1 MDTEHPS
8 EDSVNDAPP
17 VSGEGASESFT
28 EVGGDL
34 PPELESRYKSMQA
47 DYTRKTQELSEL
59 RREAEA
65 ASEFFNA
72 LSDEDMRDDALRQL
86 AEYVGPETLAAAAGF
101 EVADEDNLEPDFSEF
116 DESPAADPRVDQ
128 LAAEWESYKEAQQEQ
143 AILQEIESFTDG
155 EMARLGVEDDAEQRA
170 VLSIAATMD
179 LDREGFPQLEAAKQM
194 LDELYGSRQKEWIES
209 KKAPR
214 QPLQGEQAEEGY
226 DFSNEE
232 ERRKRIA
239 ALIEANE

>member
-1 MDTEHPS
+1 MDTEHPI
-8 EDSVNDAPP
+8 EDSVDDAPP

-28 EVGGDL
+28 DVSGDL

-47 DYTRKTQELSEL
+47 DYTRKTQEIAEL

-65 ASEFFNA
+65 ATEFFNA
-72 LSDEDMRDDALRQL
+72 LSDEEMRDDALRQL

-101 EVADEDNLEPDFSEF
+101 EVGEDNPEQDFSQFE
-116 DESPAADPRVDQ
+116 EEVKDPRVDQ
-128 LAAEWESYKEAQQEQ
+128 LAAEWESYKQSQEEQ
-143 AILQEIESFTDG
+143 AILHEIESFTDG
-155 EMARLGVEDDAEQRA
+155 EMTRLGVEDEAEQRA

-194 LDELYGSRQKEWIES
+194 LDELYGSKQKQWIDS

-214 QPLQGEQAEEGY
+214 QPLQGEQADEGY
-226 DFSNEE
+226 DFSNED

>member
-1 MDTEHPS
+1 MDTEHPI
-8 EDSVNDAPP
+8 EDSVDDAPP

-28 EVGGDL
+28 DVSGDL

-47 DYTRKTQELSEL
+47 DYTRKTQEIAEL

-65 ASEFFNA
+65 ATEFFNA
-72 LSDEDMRDDALRQL
+72 LSDEEMRDDALRQL

-101 EVADEDNLEPDFSEF
+101 EVGEDNPEQDFSQFE
-116 DESPAADPRVDQ
+116 EEVKDPRVDQ
-128 LAAEWESYKEAQQEQ
+128 LAAEWESYKQSQEEK

-155 EMARLGVEDDAEQRA
+155 EMTRLGVEDEAEQRA

-214 QPLQGEQAEEGY
+214 QPLQGEQADEGY
-226 DFSNEE
+226 DFSNED

>member
-1 MDTEHPS
+1 MSTEHPI
-8 EDSVNDAPP
+8 EDSVDDAPP

-28 EVGGDL
+28 DVSGDL

-47 DYTRKTQELSEL
+47 DYTRKTQEIAEL

-65 ASEFFNA
+65 ATEFFNA
-72 LSDEDMRDDALRQL
+72 LSDEEMRDDALRQL

-101 EVADEDNLEPDFSEF
+101 EVGEDNPEQDFSQFE
-116 DESPAADPRVDQ
+116 EEVKDPRVDQ
-128 LAAEWESYKEAQQEQ
+128 LAAEWESYKQSQEEK

-155 EMARLGVEDDAEQRA
+155 EMTRLGVEDEAEQRA

-194 LDELYGSRQKEWIES
+194 LDELYGSKQKQWIDS

-214 QPLQGEQAEEGY
+214 QPLQGEQADEGY
-226 DFSNEE
+226 DFSNED

>member
-1 MDTEHPS
+1 MDTEHPI
-8 EDSVNDAPP
+8 EDSVDDAPP

-28 EVGGDL
+28 DVSGDL

-47 DYTRKTQELSEL
+47 DYTRKTQEIAEL

-65 ASEFFNA
+65 ATEFFNA
-72 LSDEDMRDDALRQL
+72 LSDEEMRDDALRQL

-101 EVADEDNLEPDFSEF
+101 EVGEDNPEQDFSQFE
-116 DESPAADPRVDQ
+116 EEVKDPRVDQ
-128 LAAEWESYKEAQQEQ
+128 LAAEWESYKQSQEEK

-155 EMARLGVEDDAEQRA
+155 EMTRLGVEDEAEQRA

-194 LDELYGSRQKEWIES
+194 LDELYGSKQKQWIDS

-214 QPLQGEQAEEGY
+214 QPLQGEQADEGY
-226 DFSNEE
+226 DFSNED

>member
-65 ASEFFNA
+65 ATEFFNA
-72 LSDEDMRDDALRQL
+72 LSDEDMREDALRQL

-116 DESPAADPRVDQ
+116 DEMPAADPRVDQ

-155 EMARLGVEDDAEQRA
+155 EMARLGVEDEAEQRA

-194 LDELYGSRQKEWIES
+194 LDDLYGSRQKQWIDS

-214 QPLQGEQAEEGY
+214 QPLQGQQADEGY
-226 DFSNEE
+226 DFSDAE
-232 ERRKRIA
+232 ERQKRIA

>member
-1 MDTEHPS
+1 
-8 EDSVNDAPP
+8 
-17 VSGEGASESFT
+17 
-28 EVGGDL
+28 
-34 PPELESRYKSMQA
+34 MQA
-47 DYTRKTQELSEL
+47 DYTRKTQEIAEL

-65 ASEFFNA
+65 ATEFFNA
-72 LSDEDMRDDALRQL
+72 LSDEEMRDDALRQL

-101 EVADEDNLEPDFSEF
+101 EVADEDNLESDFSEF
-116 DESPAADPRVDQ
+116 EEPVADPRVDQ

-155 EMARLGVEDDAEQRA
+155 EMSRLGVEDEAEQRA

-194 LDELYGSRQKEWIES
+194 LDDLYGSKQKQWIDS

-214 QPLQGEQAEEGY
+214 QPLQGEQAEEGF

>member
-65 ASEFFNA
+65 ATEFFNA
-72 LSDEDMRDDALRQL
+72 LSDEDMREDALRQL

-101 EVADEDNLEPDFSEF
+101 EVADEDNLEGEF
-116 DESPAADPRVDQ
+116 ADEFGEPASDPRVDQ

-155 EMARLGVEDDAEQRA
+155 EMSRLGVEDEAEQRA

-214 QPLQGEQAEEGY
+214 QPLQGEQADEGF
-226 DFSNEE
+226 DFSDAD

>member
-1 MDTEHPS
+1 MSTEHPI

-28 EVGGDL
+28 DAGGEL

-59 RREAEA
+59 RKEAEA
-65 ASEFFNA
+65 ATEFFNA
-72 LSDEDMRDDALRQL
+72 LSDEEMRDDALRQL

-101 EVADEDNLEPDFSEF
+101 EVGEDNPEQDFSQFE
-116 DESPAADPRVDQ
+116 EEVKDPRVDQ
-128 LAAEWESYKEAQQEQ
+128 LAAEWESYKQSQEEK

-155 EMARLGVEDDAEQRA
+155 EMTRLGVEDEAEQRA

-194 LDELYGSRQKEWIES
+194 LDELYGSKQKQWIDS

-214 QPLQGEQAEEGY
+214 QPLQGEQADEGY
-226 DFSNEE
+226 DFSNED

>member
-1 MDTEHPS
+1 MDTEHPI
-8 EDSVNDAPP
+8 EDSVDDAPP

-28 EVGGDL
+28 DVSGDL

-47 DYTRKTQELSEL
+47 DYTRKTQEIAEL

-65 ASEFFNA
+65 ATEFFNA
-72 LSDEDMRDDALRQL
+72 LSDEEMRDDALRQL

-101 EVADEDNLEPDFSEF
+101 EVGEDNPEQDFSQFE
-116 DESPAADPRVDQ
+116 EEVKDPRVDQ

-155 EMARLGVEDDAEQRA
+155 EMTRLGVEDEAEQRA

-194 LDELYGSRQKEWIES
+194 LDELYGSKQKQWIDS

-214 QPLQGEQAEEGY
+214 QPLQGEQADEGY
-226 DFSNEE
+226 DFSNED